1 MLVSSDWVS
10 SESLEDA
17 VEVVEL
23 EMSLHEKFAEESDGG
38 EIAGVGE
45 TSTLWFSIDSAT
57 PTDES
62 PVRVNKYIEIKKV
75 QQLKMNCLSD

>member
-38 EIAGVGE
+38 EIAGLGE
-45 TSTLWFSIDSAT
+45 TSTL
-57 PTDES
+57 
-62 PVRVNKYIEIKKV
+62 
-75 QQLKMNCLSD
+75 